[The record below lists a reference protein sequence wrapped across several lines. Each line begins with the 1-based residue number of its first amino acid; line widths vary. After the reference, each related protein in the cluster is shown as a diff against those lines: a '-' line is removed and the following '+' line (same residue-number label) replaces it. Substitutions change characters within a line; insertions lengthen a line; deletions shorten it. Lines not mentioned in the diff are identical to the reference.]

1 MSRTPKGALAAE
13 TARRSRHARSGRRD
27 GVWWAGLVVACAAAA
42 ATAHG
47 LYAVAAASDVPW
59 PVASLY
65 PVMTDGLAL
74 VAYSATNRLTDAA
87 RRYAWSVVV
96 LAAGLSGAAQAVYLA
111 GGGLDEAGSAVR
123 FGIGAAPALAAA
135 AVAHLL
141 HLIRTADVPG
151 ELVRPDSVQANAV
164 RSRPD
169 GAAVQ
174 PDGVRT
180 EPGAVVARP
189 TAPGSPPLAPDPKP
203 SAAVRA
209 RSSAE
214 RYREQHGALPTVSA
228 LVGLAD
234 VSRGTAGT
242 VLKGLRTTADDKS
255 PAAEPN
261 DTEPAPERSPTR
273 PTGKIQ
279 RDHTPMHHDP
289 VDRPRAGAAR

>member
-1 MSRTPKGALAAE
+1 M
-13 TARRSRHARSGRRD
+13 
-27 GVWWAGLVVACAAAA
+27 WWAGLVVACAAAA

-59 PVASLY
+59 PVAALY

-111 GGGLDEAGSAVR
+111 GGGLDEAGAVVR

-151 ELVRPDSVQANAV
+151 ELVQLDSVQANAV
-164 RSRPD
+164 RSEPD
-169 GAAVQ
+169 GSVVQ
-174 PDGVRT
+174 PDGVRA
-180 EPGAVVARP
+180 EPGAVGARP
-189 TAPGSPPLAPDPKP
+189 TAPGSPPPGPKS
-203 SAAVRA
+203 SAADRA
-209 RSSAE
+209 RSWAE

-228 LVGLAD
+228 LVGMAD

-242 VLKGLRTTADDKS
+242 VLKGLRTNADDKS
-255 PAAEPN
+255 PGAEPE
-261 DTEPAPERSPTR
+261 DTEPPPERSPAHPR
-273 PTGKIQ
+273 SKIQ
-279 RDHTPMHHDP
+279 SDHTPMHHDP
-289 VDRPRAGAAR
+289 VDRPRAGANR

>member
-1 MSRTPKGALAAE
+1 M
-13 TARRSRHARSGRRD
+13 
-27 GVWWAGLVVACAAAA
+27 WWAGLVVACAAAA

-59 PVASLY
+59 PVAVLY

-111 GGGLDEAGSAVR
+111 GGGLDEAGAAVR

-151 ELVRPDSVQANAV
+151 ELVRPDSVQADAV
-164 RSRPD
+164 RSEP
-169 GAAVQ
+169 AVQ
-174 PDGVRT
+174 PNGVRT
-180 EPGAVVARP
+180 KPGATGVPP
-189 TAPGSPPLAPDPKP
+189 TAPGPPPSTPGPK
-203 SAAVRA
+203 SRATDRA

-214 RYREQHGALPTVSA
+214 RYRGQHGALPTVSA
-228 LVGLAD
+228 LVRIAD

-242 VLKGLRTTADDKS
+242 VLKGLRTNADDKS
-255 PAAEPN
+255 PAAEPD
-261 DTEPAPERSPTR
+261 DTEPAPERSPTH
-273 PTGKIQ
+273 PTSKIQ
-279 RDHTPMHHDP
+279 SDHTPMHHDP
-289 VDRPRAGAAR
+289 VDRTRAGAAR

>member
-1 MSRTPKGALAAE
+1 M
-13 TARRSRHARSGRRD
+13 
-27 GVWWAGLVVACAAAA
+27 WWAGLVVAWAAAA

-59 PVASLY
+59 SVASLY

-151 ELVRPDSVQANAV
+151 ELVQLESVQAGAV
-164 RSRPD
+164 RPES
-169 GAAVQ
+169 AVQ
-174 PDGVRT
+174 PTGLRT
-180 EPGAVVARP
+180 EPEATDVRPAASGAP
-189 TAPGSPPLAPDPKP
+189 PSTPGLKS
-203 SAAVRA
+203 SAADRA

-214 RYREQHGALPTVSA
+214 RYREQHGALPTVST
-228 LVGLAD
+228 LVGMAD

-242 VLKGLRTTADDKS
+242 VLKGLRTNADDKS
-255 PAAEPN
+255 PAADPE
-261 DTEPAPERSPTR
+261 DTEPAPERSPTH
-273 PTGKIQ
+273 PTSKIES
-279 RDHTPMHHDP
+279 DHTPMHHDP